1 MIKQGIFLLHLSP
14 RRMSRD
20 DVLGKLADQHSRHT
34 TSLTSGQFNQTHHN
48 TTDHN
53 SHMLD
58 LAHKAWSRFLL
69 DTSSRQ
75 L

>member
-34 TSLTSGQFNQTHHN
+34 ISLTSGQFNTQHN

-53 SHMLD
+53 SHMLH
-58 LAHKAWSRFLL
+58 LANKAWSRFLL